1 MGTRSTARRSVVI
14 RISSASTGIVSSCSR
29 GNTSRNQPTL
39 PARES
44 TAPRKLTE
52 RLVTRP
58 ANSKVQPNAR
68 TRGQAVGAG
77 TSISRGVPPLS
88 LTSSGI
94 SNVAIFLL
102 SASQNVNDGKNDD
115 PNHIDKM
122 PVQGKHFDTR
132 PVFGADASCKRED
145 RHNDEHDHAC
155 RDVECVQTDERVIG
169 CPEEIGGDRQPV
181 LVDQPVPFPSG
192 SKEK

>member
-77 TSISRGVPPLS
+77 TSISRGVPRLS
-88 LTSSGI
+88 LTSSVI
-94 SNVAIFLL
+94 SNVAIPLL
-102 SASQNVNDGKNDD
+102 SASQNVDNRKDND
-115 PNHIDKM
+115 PNRIHKM
-122 PVQGKHFDTR
+122 PVQGKHFDTTGVVPSDPAGSR
-132 PVFGADASCKRED
+132 KD
-145 RHNDEHDHAC
+145 RHNDEHDH
-155 RDVECVQTDERVIG
+155 
-169 CPEEIGGDRQPV
+169 
-181 LVDQPVPFPSG
+181 
-192 SKEK
+192 